1 MKNNLTLVDKLN
13 HIKNLFII
21 GKSDGNLNEKEIQII
36 SDIAKYHE
44 LSAKDVSY
52 ILNENTKFDF
62 TLPKTFTD
70 RLSLLYD
77 AVLLMVVD
85 LNIHQNEKAICIDL
99 AKKLQPKVVIA
110 ENVKGLLLGEAKNY
124 VREIYREFDLAGY
137 YVQHWLLDASKM
149 GVPQKR
155 ERVFFIAMRKDI
167 ATPFLKSIDLV
178 LIMSVEPG
186 FGGQSF
192 IEESLDKIK
201 KLKEIIV
208 SNNYDTLIEVDGGI
222 NDETGLLCKKAGAD
236 VLVAG
241 SYIFNGDIVSAV
253 DSLC

>member
-1 MKNNLTLVDKLN
+1 MSIFNPKKQQMKNNLTLVDKLN

-99 AKKLQPKVVIA
+99 AKKF
-110 ENVKGLLLGEAKNY
+110 
-124 VREIYREFDLAGY
+124 EFN
-137 YVQHWLLDASKM
+137 
-149 GVPQKR
+149 PQ
-155 ERVFFIAMRKDI
+155 I
-167 ATPFLKSIDLV
+167 ID
-178 LIMSVEPG
+178 E
-186 FGGQSF
+186 
-192 IEESLDKIK
+192 
-201 KLKEIIV
+201 
-208 SNNYDTLIEVDGGI
+208 LIEDI
-222 NDETGLLCKKAGAD
+222 L
-236 VLVAG
+236 
-241 SYIFNGDIVSAV
+241 SYILEGKECDEVIEYLIKYSHPKQN
-253 DSLC
+253 LN